1 MRPLLRSLRPN
12 QWIKSVFVL
21 APLVFSAHLLDGRY
35 LLRSGGAFVLFCLM
49 SSAVYLLNDIRDVES
64 DRRHPEKR
72 NRPIASGQL
81 SPGAA
86 TTAAIVIALCVLP
99 LAFLL
104 SISFGWVL
112 LAYGLMNVT
121 YSLHLKH
128 VVILDVMIIASGYLL
143 RAIAGALVIN
153 VEISSW
159 LILCTVLLAL
169 FMGFVKRRQELILLE
184 AGAAEHRRILDEYT
198 PRFLDQMIAVVTA
211 GALVSYA
218 LYTMSP
224 DVAQKLGTPHLN
236 LTIPFVIYGLLRYL
250 YLVYARNQGG
260 NPSSTILGDSS
271 LMINGGLW
279 FLAVFA
285 LLYFK

>member
-1 MRPLLRSLRPN
+1 MLPLIRSLRPN

-35 LLRSGGAFVLFCLM
+35 LLRSGAAFVLFCLI
-49 SSAVYLLNDIRDVES
+49 SSAVYLLNDIRDIES

-72 NRPIASGQL
+72 NRPIASGLL

-86 TTAAIVIALCVLP
+86 SAAAIVIALLVFP
-99 LAFLL
+99 PAFLL
-104 SISFGWVL
+104 STSFGWVL
-112 LAYGLMNVT
+112 LAYGLMNVA
-121 YSLHLKH
+121 YSLYLKH
-128 VVILDVMIIASGYLL
+128 VVILDVMIIATGYLL
-143 RAIAGALVIN
+143 RAIAGALVIS

-184 AGAAEHRRILDEYT
+184 SGAGGHRRILDEYT

-250 YLVYARNQGG
+250 YLVYAKDQGG
-260 NPSSTILGDSS
+260 NPSSTILGDPS
-271 LMINGGLW
+271 LLINGGLW

>member
-1 MRPLLRSLRPN
+1 MRPLIQSLRPH

-21 APLVFSAHLLDGRY
+21 APLVFSEHLLDGRY
-35 LLRSGGAFVLFCLM
+35 LLRSGVAFVLFCFM

-64 DRRHPEKR
+64 DRRHPDKR
-72 NRPIASGQL
+72 NRPVASGRL
-81 SPGAA
+81 GLAAAA
-86 TTAAIVIALCVLP
+86 TASIAITLLVLP
-99 LAFLL
+99 PAFLL
-104 SISFGWVL
+104 SVPFGCVL
-112 LAYGLMNVT
+112 LAYGLMNVA
-121 YSLHLKH
+121 YSLYLKH
-128 VVILDVMIIASGYLL
+128 IVILDVMIVASGYLF
-143 RAIAGALVIN
+143 RAIAGALVIS

-184 AGAAEHRRILDEYT
+184 AGAAGHRRILDEYT

-224 DVAQKLGTPHLN
+224 DVVLKLGTPHLN

-250 YLVYARNQGG
+250 YLVYARNEGG
-260 NPSSTILGDSS
+260 NPSSTILGDPS
-271 LMINGGLW
+271 LLINGGLW
-279 FLAVFA
+279 FLAVIS

>member
-1 MRPLLRSLRPN
+1 MRPLIQSLRPH

-21 APLVFSAHLLDGRY
+21 APLVFSEHLLDGRY
-35 LLRSGGAFVLFCLM
+35 LLRSGVAFVLFCFM
-49 SSAVYLLNDIRDVES
+49 SSAVYLLNDVRDVES

-72 NRPIASGQL
+72 NRPVASGRL
-81 SPGAA
+81 GLTAA
-86 TTAAIVIALCVLP
+86 TTASVVIALLALP
-99 LAFLL
+99 PAFLL
-104 SISFGWVL
+104 SIPFGCIL
-112 LAYGLMNVT
+112 LAYGLMNVA
-121 YSLHLKH
+121 YSLYLKH
-128 VVILDVMIIASGYLL
+128 IVILDVMIIASGYLF
-143 RAIAGALVIN
+143 RAIAGALVIG

-184 AGAAEHRRILDEYT
+184 AGAAGHRRILDEYT
-198 PRFLDQMIAVVTA
+198 PKFLDQMIAVVTA

-224 DVAQKLGTPHLN
+224 DVVRKLGTPHLN

-250 YLVYARNQGG
+250 YLVYARNEGG
-260 NPSSTILGDSS
+260 NPSSTILGDPS
-271 LMINGGLW
+271 LLINGGLW
-279 FLAVFA
+279 FLTVFG

>member
-1 MRPLLRSLRPN
+1 MLPLLRSLRPN

-21 APLVFSAHLLDGRY
+21 APLVFSAHLLEGRY

-72 NRPIASGQL
+72 NRPIASGL
-81 SPGAA
+81 LTTGTA
-86 TTAAIVIALCVLP
+86 TTAAIAIATAVLP

-112 LAYGLMNVT
+112 LAYGLMNVA

-260 NPSSTILGDSS
+260 NPSSTILGDPS

-279 FLAVFA
+279 FLTVFT

>member
-1 MRPLLRSLRPN
+1 MHRDG
-12 QWIKSVFVL
+12 WISPQRL
-21 APLVFSAHLLDGRY
+21 TAS
-35 LLRSGGAFVLFCLM
+35 
-49 SSAVYLLNDIRDVES
+49 
-64 DRRHPEKR
+64 
-72 NRPIASGQL
+72 IA
-81 SPGAA
+81 
-86 TTAAIVIALCVLP
+86 IALLVLP
-99 LAFLL
+99 PAFLL
-104 SISFGWVL
+104 SIPFGCIL
-112 LAYGLMNVT
+112 LAYGLMNVA
-121 YSLHLKH
+121 YSLYLKH
-128 VVILDVMIIASGYLL
+128 IVILDVMIVASGYLF
-143 RAIAGALVIN
+143 RAIAGALVIS

-184 AGAAEHRRILDEYT
+184 AGAAGHRRILDEYT

-224 DVAQKLGTPHLN
+224 DVVQKLGTPHLN

-250 YLVYARNQGG
+250 YLVYARNEGG
-260 NPSSTILGDSS
+260 NPSSTILGDPS
-271 LMINGGLW
+271 LLINGGLW

>member
-1 MRPLLRSLRPN
+1 M
-12 QWIKSVFVL
+12 FVL
-21 APLVFSAHLLDGRY
+21 APLVFSEHLLDGRY
-35 LLRSGGAFVLFCLM
+35 LTRSGGAFLLFCLV
-49 SSAVYLLNDIRDVES
+49 SSSVYLLNDIRDVES

-72 NRPIASGQL
+72 NRPVAAGRLSPAAAGIAS
-81 SPGAA
+81 
-86 TTAAIVIALCVLP
+86 IVIALSVFP

-104 SISFGWVL
+104 SVPFGCIL
-112 LAYGLMNVT
+112 LAYGLMNVA
-121 YSLHLKH
+121 YSLFLKH

-143 RAIAGALVIN
+143 RAIAGALVIS

-184 AGAAEHRRILDEYT
+184 SGAAGHRRILDEYT

-224 DVAQKLGTPHLN
+224 DVVQKLGTPHLN

-250 YLVYARNQGG
+250 YLVYARNEGG
-260 NPSSTILGDSS
+260 NPSSTILGDPS
-271 LMINGGLW
+271 LLINGGLW
-279 FLAVFA
+279 FLAVVA
-285 LLYFK
+285 VLYFE

>member
-1 MRPLLRSLRPN
+1 MHPLLRSLRPN

-35 LLRSGGAFVLFCLM
+35 LLRSGAAFVLFCLM

-72 NRPIASGQL
+72 NRPIASGLL

-86 TTAAIVIALCVLP
+86 SAAAIVITLLALP
-99 LAFLL
+99 PAFLL
-104 SISFGWVL
+104 STSFGWVL
-112 LAYGLMNVT
+112 LAYGLMNVA
-121 YSLHLKH
+121 YSLYLKH
-128 VVILDVMIIASGYLL
+128 VVILDVMIVASGYLL
-143 RAIAGALVIN
+143 RAIAGALVIV

-184 AGAAEHRRILDEYT
+184 SGAGGHRRILDEYT

-260 NPSSTILGDSS
+260 NPSSTILGDPS
-271 LMINGGLW
+271 LLINGGLW
-279 FLAVFA
+279 FLAVFS

>member
-21 APLVFSAHLLDGRY
+21 APLVFSEHLLDGRF

-72 NRPIASGQL
+72 NRPIASGLL

-86 TTAAIVIALCVLP
+86 SAAAIVIALSALP
-99 LAFLL
+99 PAFLL
-104 SISFGWVL
+104 STSFGWVL
-112 LAYGLMNVT
+112 LAYGLMNVA
-121 YSLHLKH
+121 YSLYLKH
-128 VVILDVMIIASGYLL
+128 VVILDVMIIATGYLL

-184 AGAAEHRRILDEYT
+184 SGAGGHRRILDEYT

-224 DVAQKLGTPHLN
+224 DVALKLGTPHLN

-260 NPSSTILGDSS
+260 NPSSTILGDPS

>member
-1 MRPLLRSLRPN
+1 MRPLIQSLRPH

-21 APLVFSAHLLDGRY
+21 APLVFSEHLLDGRY
-35 LLRSGGAFVLFCLM
+35 LLRSGVAFVLFCFM
-49 SSAVYLLNDIRDVES
+49 SSAVYLLNDVRDVES
-64 DRRHPEKR
+64 DRRHPDKR
-72 NRPIASGQL
+72 NRPVASGRL
-81 SPGAA
+81 GLAAAA
-86 TTAAIVIALCVLP
+86 TASIAITLLVLP
-99 LAFLL
+99 PAFLL
-104 SISFGWVL
+104 SVPFGCVL
-112 LAYGLMNVT
+112 LAYGLMNVA
-121 YSLHLKH
+121 YSLYLKH
-128 VVILDVMIIASGYLL
+128 IVILDVMIVASGYLF
-143 RAIAGALVIN
+143 RAIAGALVIS

-184 AGAAEHRRILDEYT
+184 AGAAGHRRILDEYT

-224 DVAQKLGTPHLN
+224 DVVLKLGTPHLN

-250 YLVYARNQGG
+250 YLVYARNEGG
-260 NPSSTILGDSS
+260 NPSSTILGDPS
-271 LMINGGLW
+271 LLINGGLW
-279 FLAVFA
+279 FLAVIG

>member
-1 MRPLLRSLRPN
+1 MYPLIQALRPH

-21 APLVFSAHLLDGRY
+21 APLVFSEHLLDGRY
-35 LLRSGGAFVLFCLM
+35 LLRSGAAFVLFCFM
-49 SSAVYLLNDIRDVES
+49 SSAVYLLNDVRDVES

-72 NRPIASGQL
+72 SRPVASGRLGL
-81 SPGAA
+81 SAAA
-86 TTAAIVIALCVLP
+86 TASIVIALTVLP
-99 LAFLL
+99 PAFLL
-104 SISFGWVL
+104 SVPFGCIL
-112 LAYGLMNVT
+112 LAYGLMNVA
-121 YSLHLKH
+121 YSLYLKH
-128 VVILDVMIIASGYLL
+128 IVILDVMIVASGYLF
-143 RAIAGALVIN
+143 RAIAGALVIS

-184 AGAAEHRRILDEYT
+184 AGAAGHRRILDEYT
-198 PRFLDQMIAVVTA
+198 TRFLDQMIAVVTA

-224 DVAQKLGTPHLN
+224 EVVRKLGTPHLN

-250 YLVYARNQGG
+250 YLVYARNEGG
-260 NPSSTILGDSS
+260 NPSSTILGDPS
-271 LMINGGLW
+271 LLINGGLW

>member
-1 MRPLLRSLRPN
+1 MRPLIQSLRPH

-21 APLVFSAHLLDGRY
+21 APLVFSEHLLDGRY
-35 LLRSGGAFVLFCLM
+35 LLRSGVAFVLFCFM

-64 DRRHPEKR
+64 DRRHPDKR
-72 NRPIASGQL
+72 NRPVASGRL
-81 SPGAA
+81 GLAAAA
-86 TTAAIVIALCVLP
+86 TASIAITLLVLP
-99 LAFLL
+99 PAFLL
-104 SISFGWVL
+104 SVPLGCVL
-112 LAYGLMNVT
+112 LAYGLMNVA
-121 YSLHLKH
+121 YSLYLKH
-128 VVILDVMIIASGYLL
+128 IVILDVMIVASGYLF
-143 RAIAGALVIN
+143 RAIAGALVIS

-184 AGAAEHRRILDEYT
+184 AGAAGHRRILDEYT

-224 DVAQKLGTPHLN
+224 DVVLKLGTPHLN

-250 YLVYARNQGG
+250 YLVYARNEGG
-260 NPSSTILGDSS
+260 NPSSTILGDPS
-271 LMINGGLW
+271 LLINGGLW
-279 FLAVFA
+279 FLAVIG

>member
-1 MRPLLRSLRPN
+1 MRPLIQALRPH

-21 APLVFSAHLLDGRY
+21 APLVFSEHLLDGRY
-35 LLRSGGAFVLFCLM
+35 LLLSGVAFVLFCFM
-49 SSAVYLLNDIRDVES
+49 SSAVYLLNDVRDVES

-72 NRPIASGQL
+72 NRPVASGRL
-81 SPGAA
+81 SLTAAA
-86 TTAAIVIALCVLP
+86 TASIAIALLVLAP
-99 LAFLL
+99 AFLL
-104 SISFGWVL
+104 SIPFGCIL
-112 LAYGLMNVT
+112 LAYGLMNVA
-121 YSLHLKH
+121 YSLYLKH
-128 VVILDVMIIASGYLL
+128 IVILDVMIVASGYLF
-143 RAIAGALVIN
+143 RAIAGALVIS

-184 AGAAEHRRILDEYT
+184 AGAAGHRRILDEYT

-224 DVAQKLGTPHLN
+224 DVVRKLGTPHLN

-250 YLVYARNQGG
+250 YLVYARNEGG
-260 NPSSTILGDSS
+260 NPSSTILGDPS
-271 LMINGGLW
+271 LLINGGLW
-279 FLAVFA
+279 FLAVFG

>member
-35 LLRSGGAFVLFCLM
+35 LSRSGAAFALFCLM

-72 NRPIASGQL
+72 HRPIASGLL
-81 SPGAA
+81 SLGAA
-86 TTAAIVIALCVLP
+86 SAAAIVIALAALP

-112 LAYGLMNVT
+112 LAYGLMNVA
-121 YSLHLKH
+121 YSLYLKH
-128 VVILDVMIIASGYLL
+128 VVILDVMIVASGYLL

-184 AGAAEHRRILDEYT
+184 SGAAEHRRILDEYT

-260 NPSSTILGDSS
+260 NPSSTILGDPS
-271 LMINGGLW
+271 LLINGGLW

-285 LLYFK
+285 LLYFR

>member
-21 APLVFSAHLLDGRY
+21 APLVFSAHLLEGRY

-72 NRPIASGQL
+72 NRPIASGLL

-112 LAYGLMNVT
+112 LAYGLMNVA

>member
-1 MRPLLRSLRPN
+1 MRPLIQSLRPH

-21 APLVFSAHLLDGRY
+21 APLVFSEHLLDGRY
-35 LLRSGGAFVLFCLM
+35 LLRSGVAFVLFCFM
-49 SSAVYLLNDIRDVES
+49 SSAVYLLNDVRDVES
-64 DRRHPEKR
+64 DRRHPDKR
-72 NRPIASGQL
+72 NRPVASGRL
-81 SPGAA
+81 GLAAAA
-86 TTAAIVIALCVLP
+86 TASIAVTLLVLP
-99 LAFLL
+99 PAFLL
-104 SISFGWVL
+104 SVPFGCVL
-112 LAYGLMNVT
+112 LAYGLMNVA
-121 YSLHLKH
+121 YSLYLKH
-128 VVILDVMIIASGYLL
+128 IVILDVMIVASGYLF
-143 RAIAGALVIN
+143 RAIAGALVIS

-184 AGAAEHRRILDEYT
+184 AGAAGHRRILDEYT

-224 DVAQKLGTPHLN
+224 DVVLKLGTPHLN

-250 YLVYARNQGG
+250 YLVYARNEGG
-260 NPSSTILGDSS
+260 NPSSTILGDPS
-271 LMINGGLW
+271 LLVNGGLW
-279 FLAVFA
+279 FLAVIG

>member
-1 MRPLLRSLRPN
+1 MPPLIRSLRPN

-35 LLRSGGAFVLFCLM
+35 LLRSGAAFVLFCLI

-72 NRPIASGQL
+72 KRPIASGLL
-81 SPGAA
+81 SLGAA
-86 TTAAIVIALCVLP
+86 SAAAIVIALAVLP

-112 LAYGLMNVT
+112 LAYGLMNVA
-121 YSLHLKH
+121 YSLYLKH
-128 VVILDVMIIASGYLL
+128 VVILDVMIIATGYLL
-143 RAIAGALVIN
+143 RAIAGALVIS
-153 VEISSW
+153 VAISSW

-184 AGAAEHRRILDEYT
+184 SGAGGHRRILDEYT

-250 YLVYARNQGG
+250 YLVYAKNQGG
-260 NPSSTILGDSS
+260 NPSSTILGDPS
-271 LMINGGLW
+271 LLINGGLW

>member
-1 MRPLLRSLRPN
+1 MRPLIQSLRPY

-21 APLVFSAHLLDGRY
+21 APLVFSEHLLDGRY
-35 LLRSGGAFVLFCLM
+35 LLLSGVAFVLFCFM
-49 SSAVYLLNDIRDVES
+49 SSAVYLLNDVRDVES

-72 NRPIASGQL
+72 NRPVASGRL
-81 SPGAA
+81 GL
-86 TTAAIVIALCVLP
+86 TAAAAASIAIALLVLP
-99 LAFLL
+99 PAFLL
-104 SISFGWVL
+104 SIPFGCIL
-112 LAYGLMNVT
+112 LAYGLMNVA
-121 YSLHLKH
+121 YSLYLKH
-128 VVILDVMIIASGYLL
+128 IVILDVMIVASGYLF
-143 RAIAGALVIN
+143 RAIAGALVIS

-184 AGAAEHRRILDEYT
+184 AGAAGHRRILDEYT

-224 DVAQKLGTPHLN
+224 DVVQKLGTPHLN

-250 YLVYARNQGG
+250 YLVYARNEGG
-260 NPSSTILGDSS
+260 NPSSTILGDPS
-271 LMINGGLW
+271 LLINGGLW

>member
-1 MRPLLRSLRPN
+1 MLPLLRSLRPN
-12 QWIKSVFVL
+12 QWIKSIFVL
-21 APLVFSAHLLDGRY
+21 APLVFSVHLLDGRY
-35 LLRSGGAFVLFCLM
+35 LSRSGAAFVLFCLM

-72 NRPIASGQL
+72 NRPIASGL
-81 SPGAA
+81 LTTGAA

-112 LAYGLMNVT
+112 LAYGLMNVA
-121 YSLHLKH
+121 YSLRLKH

-260 NPSSTILGDSS
+260 NPSSTILGDPS

>member
-1 MRPLLRSLRPN
+1 MYPLIQALRPH

-21 APLVFSAHLLDGRY
+21 APLVFSEHLLDGRY
-35 LLRSGGAFVLFCLM
+35 LLRSGAAFVLFCFM
-49 SSAVYLLNDIRDVES
+49 SSAVYLLNDVRDVES

-72 NRPIASGQL
+72 SRPVASGRLGL
-81 SPGAA
+81 SAAA
-86 TTAAIVIALCVLP
+86 TASIVIALTVLP
-99 LAFLL
+99 PAFLL
-104 SISFGWVL
+104 SVPFGCIL
-112 LAYGLMNVT
+112 LAYGLMNVA
-121 YSLHLKH
+121 YSLYLKH
-128 VVILDVMIIASGYLL
+128 IVILDVMIVASGYLF
-143 RAIAGALVIN
+143 RAIAGALVIS

-184 AGAAEHRRILDEYT
+184 AGAAGHRRILDEYT
-198 PRFLDQMIAVVTA
+198 TRFLDQMIAVVTA

-224 DVAQKLGTPHLN
+224 EVVRKLGTPHLN

-250 YLVYARNQGG
+250 YLVYARNEGG
-260 NPSSTILGDSS
+260 NPSSTILGDPS
-271 LMINGGLW
+271 LLINGGLW
-279 FLAVFA
+279 FLAVFG

>member
-21 APLVFSAHLLDGRY
+21 APLVFSAHLLEGRY

-49 SSAVYLLNDIRDVES
+49 SSAVYLLNDVRDFES

-72 NRPIASGQL
+72 NRPIASGLL

-112 LAYGLMNVT
+112 LAYGLMNVA

-260 NPSSTILGDSS
+260 NPSSTILGDPS

>member
-1 MRPLLRSLRPN
+1 MRPLIQSLRPH

-21 APLVFSAHLLDGRY
+21 APLVFSEHLLDGRY
-35 LLRSGGAFVLFCLM
+35 LLRSGAAFVLFCFM

-64 DRRHPEKR
+64 DRRHPDKR
-72 NRPIASGQL
+72 NRPVASGRL
-81 SPGAA
+81 GLAAAA
-86 TTAAIVIALCVLP
+86 TASIAITLLVLP
-99 LAFLL
+99 PAFLL
-104 SISFGWVL
+104 SVPFGCVL
-112 LAYGLMNVT
+112 LAYGLMNVA
-121 YSLHLKH
+121 YSLYLKH
-128 VVILDVMIIASGYLL
+128 IVILDVMIVASGYLF
-143 RAIAGALVIN
+143 RAIAGALVIS

-184 AGAAEHRRILDEYT
+184 AGAAGHRRILDEYT

-224 DVAQKLGTPHLN
+224 DVVLKLGTPHLN

-250 YLVYARNQGG
+250 YLVYARNEGG
-260 NPSSTILGDSS
+260 NPSSTILGDPS
-271 LMINGGLW
+271 LLINGGLW
-279 FLAVFA
+279 FLAVIG

>member
-21 APLVFSAHLLDGRY
+21 APLVFSAHLLDVRY
-35 LLRSGGAFVLFCLM
+35 LLHSGGAFVLFCLM

-86 TTAAIVIALCVLP
+86 TTAAIVIALCVFP

-112 LAYGLMNVT
+112 LAYGLMNVA

-250 YLVYARNQGG
+250 YLVYAKNQGG
-260 NPSSTILGDSS
+260 NPSSTILGDPS

>member
-1 MRPLLRSLRPN
+1 MLPLIRSLRPN

-21 APLVFSAHLLDGRY
+21 APLVFSEHLLDGRY

-72 NRPIASGQL
+72 NRPIASGLL

-86 TTAAIVIALCVLP
+86 SAAAIVIALSALP
-99 LAFLL
+99 PGFLL
-104 SISFGWVL
+104 STSFGWVL
-112 LAYGLMNVT
+112 LAYGLMNVA
-121 YSLHLKH
+121 YSLYLKH
-128 VVILDVMIIASGYLL
+128 VVILDVMIIATGYLL

-153 VEISSW
+153 VAISSW

-260 NPSSTILGDSS
+260 NPSSTILGDPS

>member
-1 MRPLLRSLRPN
+1 MHPLIQALRPH

-21 APLVFSAHLLDGRY
+21 APLVFSEHLLDGRY
-35 LLRSGGAFVLFCLM
+35 LLRSGVAFVLFCFI
-49 SSAVYLLNDIRDVES
+49 SSAVYLLNDVRDVES

-72 NRPIASGQL
+72 HRPVASGRL
-81 SPGAA
+81 GLAAAA
-86 TTAAIVIALCVLP
+86 TASIAITLLVLP
-99 LAFLL
+99 PAFLL
-104 SISFGWVL
+104 SVPFGCIL
-112 LAYGLMNVT
+112 LAYGLMNVA
-121 YSLHLKH
+121 YSLYLKH
-128 VVILDVMIIASGYLL
+128 IVILDVMIVASGYLF
-143 RAIAGALVIN
+143 RAIAGALVIS

-184 AGAAEHRRILDEYT
+184 AGAAGHRRILDEYT

-224 DVAQKLGTPHLN
+224 DVVLKLGTPHLN

-250 YLVYARNQGG
+250 YLVYARNEGG
-260 NPSSTILGDSS
+260 NPSSTILGDPS
-271 LMINGGLW
+271 LLINGGLW
-279 FLAVFA
+279 FLAVFG

>member
-1 MRPLLRSLRPN
+1 MRPLIQSLRPH

-21 APLVFSAHLLDGRY
+21 APLVFSEHLLDGRY
-35 LLRSGGAFVLFCLM
+35 LLRSGVAFVLFCFM

-64 DRRHPEKR
+64 DRRHPDKR
-72 NRPIASGQL
+72 NRPVASGQL
-81 SPGAA
+81 GLAAAA
-86 TTAAIVIALCVLP
+86 TASIAITLLVLP
-99 LAFLL
+99 PAFLL
-104 SISFGWVL
+104 SVPFGCVL
-112 LAYGLMNVT
+112 LAYGLMNVA
-121 YSLHLKH
+121 YSLYLKH
-128 VVILDVMIIASGYLL
+128 IVILDVMIVASGYLF
-143 RAIAGALVIN
+143 RAIAGALVIS

-184 AGAAEHRRILDEYT
+184 AGAAGHRRILDEYT

-224 DVAQKLGTPHLN
+224 DVVLKLGTPHLN

-250 YLVYARNQGG
+250 YLVYARNEGG
-260 NPSSTILGDSS
+260 NPSSTILGDPS
-271 LMINGGLW
+271 LLINGGLW
-279 FLAVFA
+279 FLAVIG